1 MDGGDEQT
9 EWNDI
14 ASPIFILSA
23 SQRLHRD
30 RTLSPP
36 NPSALKQKRNEWFF
50 PFKFQVGSGSADFRS
65 PPSFFLPFPNCNTV
79 SDLFCTSLP
88 TLFATYLSQGCPPPR
103 APRCISLRS
112 SLPQTTAIYLSS
124 YTLASLCVIFSEMR
138 A

>member
-23 SQRLHRD
+23 SQRLNRD

-36 NPSALKQKRNEWFF
+36 KPRQRYSRKGNDVL

-65 PPSFFLPFPNCNTV
+65 LPLLSSFPFPIAILYP
-79 SDLFCTSLP
+79 DLFCTSLP
-88 TLFATYLSQGCPPPR
+88 TLFADIFIARLS
-103 APRCISLRS
+103 
-112 SLPQTTAIYLSS
+112 
-124 YTLASLCVIFSEMR
+124 
-138 A
+138 